1 MFYTE
6 KIASHIIKLNYN
18 DIPFKVIKKAKYCII
33 DSVGCAIGGSQTNVG
48 KICIKSIL
56 QFDFNPEVL
65 IWGTDKKSSLF
76 ISVFINST
84 FANAMDF
91 DDTYVGHPGATIIP
105 SAFALAEYLGS
116 SGKELVEAVVTGYEV
131 QERIGE
137 ALIPTSERIKK
148 VKGFGT
154 FQIFGATVCAA
165 KLLRLN
171 KQQIANA
178 LGIAGSNAP
187 IPSIKKT
194 IDNELGATMVK
205 NNYGIA
211 SFNGI
216 LSALLAKNGFI
227 GPINIFEGDTGF
239 WIMSGSDQFFSERLV
254 KEFGVNFKI
263 LDVSFKPYPCCRY
276 LHSSIDAILNT
287 IKLYKIDVSKIDSI
301 LVKTIPYVVKYYSNK
316 IPKNYI
322 DVMFSLPFVIS
333 LAILKVPPGIEWFS
347 EDNIKSKKLLNYAKK
362 IELEALPNYIIETDK
377 VISDKIP
384 SNVII
389 RVGCNNYNAKV
400 DYPLGC
406 SHNPMN
412 INHLKEKFLRLSEN
426 VIGKEKSL
434 RLFEQL
440 INIESIDNVRE
451 ITKI

>member
-1 MFYTE
+1 
-6 KIASHIIKLNYN
+6 
-18 DIPFKVIKKAKYCII
+18 
-33 DSVGCAIGGSQTNVG
+33 
-48 KICIKSIL
+48 
-56 QFDFNPEVL
+56 
-65 IWGTDKKSSLF
+65 
-76 ISVFINST
+76 
-84 FANAMDF
+84 
-91 DDTYVGHPGATIIP
+91 
-105 SAFALAEYLGS
+105 
-116 SGKELVEAVVTGYEV
+116 
-131 QERIGE
+131 
-137 ALIPTSERIKK
+137 
-148 VKGFGT
+148 
-154 FQIFGATVCAA
+154 
-165 KLLRLN
+165 
-171 KQQIANA
+171 
-178 LGIAGSNAP
+178 
-187 IPSIKKT
+187 
-194 IDNELGATMVK
+194 MVK

-301 LVKTIPYVVKYYSNK
+301 LVKTVPYVVKYYSNK

-362 IELEALPNYIIETDK
+362 IELKALPNYIIETDK

-440 INIESIDNVRE
+440 INIESIDNVKE